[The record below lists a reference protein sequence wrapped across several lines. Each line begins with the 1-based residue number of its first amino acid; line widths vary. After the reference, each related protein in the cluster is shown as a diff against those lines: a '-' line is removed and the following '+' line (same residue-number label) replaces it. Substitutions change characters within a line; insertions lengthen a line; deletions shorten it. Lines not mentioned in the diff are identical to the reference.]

1 MVSTGIVRRIDDLGR
16 VVIPREIRNRLN
28 IREGDPLEIFTDKN
42 MIIFRKYCPLPDAAE
57 SIQPL
62 LDALLDASPST
73 CFAVYSPAGDH
84 IVHAGAKVYFPQ
96 YLNVD
101 DHILSGIEFAFRTL
115 YNGVR
120 VTGYLIYP
128 KKDEGC
134 VNSAQMNVIANAI
147 ENICKNNFEG
157 V

>member
-1 MVSTGIVRRIDDLGR
+1 
-16 VVIPREIRNRLN
+16 
-28 IREGDPLEIFTDKN
+28 
-42 MIIFRKYCPLPDAAE
+42 MITFRKYNPLPNLAE

-73 CFAVYSPAGDH
+73 CFAVYSAEGDN
-84 IVHAGAKVYFPQ
+84 IAHAGAKVYFPQ

-101 DHILSGIEFAFRTL
+101 DHILSGIDYAFRIL
-115 YNGVR
+115 YYGVR

-134 VNSAQMNVIANAI
+134 VNTAQMNVIANAI
-147 ENICKNNFEG
+147 ENIHKQASEG